1 MDDRLAALER
11 AYAHAARFLES
22 VDSRP
27 VWPRS
32 GIDAMTHALGGRLPR
47 EGTPSSQ
54 VVDELAA
61 AADPG
66 LVGISGARFFGFVI
80 GGALPAALAAD
91 WLTSVWDQNAGL
103 TSMSPAAA
111 AAESVAG
118 GWLLELLGLPSG
130 SSVGFVTGGMMANF
144 SCLAAARH
152 AVLTRAGWDV
162 AERGMAGSPRIRL
175 LVGEDRHDTI
185 DRAARYLG
193 LGRENVVPVE
203 SDGEGRMLAD
213 ALAPTLAEGDGPVIV
228 CLQAGEVHTGAFDPC
243 EPLIEIARR
252 HDAWVHVDG
261 AFGLWAAAA
270 ASTRHLVAG
279 AQDADS
285 WATDA
290 HKTLNVPYDSGISI
304 VRDPAW
310 SRAAFGV
317 VADYLIAVQDDP
329 FERTPEFSRRARGFP
344 VWAALKSLGAD
355 GVGALVERLCANA
368 RRMADGLHAID
379 GVDVVNDV
387 VFTQVVFRCGD
398 DDTTRELGLRVL
410 AEGTCAVTPAAW
422 RGHAVQRCSISSW
435 RTSES
440 DIDASVAAIGEIMA
454 GMHGSRRISH

>member
-1 MDDRLAALER
+1 MEDRLAALDR
-11 AYAHAARFLES
+11 AHAHATRFLES
-22 VDSRP
+22 VNSRP

-32 GIDAMTHALGGRLPR
+32 GIDEMTRALGGPLPR
-47 EGTPSSQ
+47 HGTPPTE
-54 VVDELAA
+54 VVDELVA

-66 LVGISGARFFGFVI
+66 LVGIAGGRFFGFVI

-91 WLTSVWDQNAGL
+91 WLTAVWDQNAGL

-118 GWLLELLGLPSG
+118 GWLLSILGLPAT

-152 AVLTRAGWDV
+152 AVLTRVGWDV
-162 AERGMAGSPRIRL
+162 AERGMSGSPRIRL
-175 LVGEDRHDTI
+175 VVGENRHDTI
-185 DRAARYLG
+185 DRSARYLG
-193 LGRENVVPVE
+193 LGRENVVPV
-203 SDGEGRMLAD
+203 SADGEGRMRVD
-213 ALAPTLAEGDGPVIV
+213 ALAATLADGEGPVVV
-228 CLQAGEVHTGAFDPC
+228 CLQAGEVHTGGFDPFG
-243 EPLIEIARR
+243 PLVEVARR

-261 AFGLWAAAA
+261 AFGLWAGAA
-270 ASTRHLVAG
+270 ASTHDLVAG
-279 AQDADS
+279 VGEADS

-290 HKTLNVPYDSGISI
+290 HKTLNVPYDSGIAI

-317 VADYLIAVQDDP
+317 EADYLIAVQDDP

-344 VWAALKSLGAD
+344 VWAALRSLGSD
-355 GVGALVERLCANA
+355 GVGELVERLCSHA
-368 RRMADGLHAID
+368 RRMGDGLRAVD
-379 GVDVVNDV
+379 GVEVVNDV

-398 DDTTRELGLRVL
+398 DETTRELGRRIL
-410 AEGTCAVTPAAW
+410 AEGTCAMTPAVW

-435 RTSES
+435 RTSEA
-440 DIDASVAAIGEIMA
+440 DVDASLGAIRAILA
-454 GMHGSRRISH
+454 GMHGPRRISH